1 MGFTCTRGAEKQDI
15 RLSAVHIFL
24 IARFAR
30 TDALVVV
37 VDGHGKRT
45 LRTVLADYPG
55 VKEVIDFPRLRQRQ
69 RRRLA
74 CRLGVLGDDFITKVD
89 ALVADV
95 DTGSTNELTDLFLAL
110 STERALQG
118 LCSVG

>member
-1 MGFTCTRGAEKQDI
+1 MV
-15 RLSAVHIFL
+15 VHSH
-24 IARFAR
+24 RE
-30 TDALVVV
+30 
-37 VDGHGKRT
+37 RT
-45 LRTVLADYPG
+45 LRTVLADDPG
-55 VKEVIDFPRLRQRQ
+55 VKEVKDFPRLGQRQ

-74 CRLGVLGDDFITKVD
+74 CRLGVLGNDFITEIN

-95 DTGSTNELTDLFLAL
+95 DTGSTNELADLFLAL